1 MKKLRRDH
9 RSCKQKLRDRRL
21 RAKLSSLITNTLLR
35 HKDLVISRIMRDN
48 ELAKR
53 LIQRFEAEDQ
63 VEGGIVNNE

>member
-9 RSCKQKLRDRRL
+9 RSCKQKLHDRRL

-53 LIQRFEAEDQ
+53 LIQRFEAEEQ
-63 VEGGIVNNE
+63 IKGGIVNNE